1 MKTAQ
6 KTNTMT
12 KYIPYFIKGVGY
24 TIVITIFSVLIGIIL
39 GMLLALM
46 RLSKNKL
53 LHWIAV
59 CYIEFIRGTPQM
71 VQILFVYFGVG
82 ALISNLSAV
91 VAGDYRNWVELW
103 CLRCGRHSFWYCFS
117 S

>member
-1 MKTAQ
+1 M
-6 KTNTMT
+6 NESN
-12 KYIPYFIKGVGY
+12 VC
-24 TIVITIFSVLIGIIL
+24 
-39 GMLLALM
+39 LLALM
-46 RLSKNKL
+46 RLSRNKL

-91 VAGDYRNWVELW
+91 VAGLW
-103 CLRCGRHSFWYCFS
+103 HHSHHSDAYPQRVS
-117 S
+117 RVDVALG